1 MAHNG
6 YRRRGSIGGALILI
20 AAGIFFL
27 ILNLHPDLD
36 AWSIVRRYWPVLLI
50 AIGLGYIWDALMDR
64 RYSEPNA
71 PRHHSATPIAVLI
84 ILIFFCF
91 AVWHGRNSRPVQHDA
106 QSVSLQGV
114 QSVTA
119 NIDIP
124 AGSLDVAGG
133 ASVNQLLNA
142 DFDYHES
149 DGEPRVE
156 YEVSGGHG
164 DLSITQEN
172 KMHLHFATSRND
184 WQLRFADNVPMDLNV
199 QIGAGSSNFRM
210 QGLGVKNLDV
220 QAGVGQMNLDLTG
233 PRKSDLHVD
242 IHGGVGSAVIRL
254 PKDVGVRVHA
264 SGGIGSVSPHGLT
277 REGDD
282 YVNDALGKTPAT
294 IDLTIEGGIGSVSLR
309 TDE

>member
-1 MAHNG
+1 MAQDG
-6 YRRRGSIGGALILI
+6 YRRRGSIGGALIVI
-20 AAGIFFL
+20 AVGIFFL
-27 ILNLHPDLD
+27 VINLHPDLD
-36 AWSIVRRYWPVLLI
+36 AWSIMRRYWPVLLI

-71 PRHHSATPIAVLI
+71 PRHHSGGSVAVLVV
-84 ILIFFCF
+84 LIVFGF
-91 AVWHGRNSRPVQHDA
+91 AVWHGRNSRPVLRDTQE
-106 QSVSLQGV
+106 VSLQGA

-124 AGSLDVAGG
+124 SGSLDISGG
-133 ASVNQLLNA
+133 ASQLLSAN
-142 DFDYHES
+142 FDYHES
-149 DGEPRVE
+149 DGAPRVE
-156 YEVSGGHG
+156 YSVSGGRG
-164 DLSITQEN
+164 DLSITQDE
-172 KMHLHFATSRND
+172 KTHIRLGLARNV

-199 QIGAGSSNFRM
+199 QIGAGSSNFRL
-210 QGLGVKNLDV
+210 QGLSVKNLEV

-282 YVNDALGKTPAT
+282 YVNNALGKTPAT

>member
-1 MAHNG
+1 MPQIG
-6 YRRRGSIGGALILI
+6 YRRRGSIGGALIVI
-20 AAGIFFL
+20 AVGIFFL
-27 ILNLHPDLD
+27 IINLHPDLD
-36 AWSIVRRYWPVLLI
+36 AWSIIRRYWPVLLI

-71 PRHHSATPIAVLI
+71 PRHHSGGSVAVLI
-84 ILIFFCF
+84 ILIVFSF
-91 AVWHGRNSRPVQHDA
+91 AVWHGRNSRPVLRDTQE
-106 QSVSLQGV
+106 VSLQGA
-114 QSVTA
+114 QSVTT

-133 ASVNQLLNA
+133 ASPNQLLNA
-142 DFDYHES
+142 NFNYHES
-149 DGEPRVE
+149 DGLPRVE

-172 KMHLHFATSRND
+172 KLHLHFATSRND
-184 WQLRFADNVPMDLNV
+184 WQLRFADNVPMDMNV
-199 QIGAGSSNFRM
+199 QIGAGSSNLRL
-210 QGLGVKNLDV
+210 QGLAVKNLDV

-264 SGGIGSVSPHGLT
+264 SGGIGSVNPHGLT
-277 REGDD
+277 RDGDD
-282 YVNDALGKTPAT
+282 YVNSVLGKTPAT
-294 IDLTIEGGIGSVSLR
+294 IDLNIEGGIGSVSLR

>member
-1 MAHNG
+1 MAQDCFK
-6 YRRRGSIGGALILI
+6 RRGSIGSALIVI
-20 AAGIFFL
+20 AVGIFFL
-27 ILNLHPDLD
+27 IINLHPDLD

-71 PRHHSATPIAVLI
+71 PRHHSGAPVAVLV
-84 ILIFFCF
+84 ILIVFGF
-91 AVWHGRNSRPVQHDA
+91 ALWRGRYSGPILHDT
-106 QSVSLQGV
+106 QEVSLQGA
-114 QSVTA
+114 QSVTT

-133 ASVNQLLNA
+133 ASANQLLNA
-142 DFDYHES
+142 NFDYHEA
-149 DGEPRVE
+149 DGQPRTD
-156 YEVSGGHG
+156 YSVSGGHG

-184 WQLRFADNVPMDLNV
+184 WQLRFADNLPMDMNV
-199 QIGAGSSNFRM
+199 QIGAGSSNLRL

-220 QAGVGQMNLDLTG
+220 QAGVGQMTLDLTG

-242 IHGGVGSAVIRL
+242 VHGGVGSAVIRL

-277 REGDD
+277 RDGDD
-282 YVNDALGKTPAT
+282 YINAVLGKTPAT
-294 IDLTIEGGIGSVSLR
+294 IELTIEGGIGSVSLQS
-309 TDE
+309 D

>member
-1 MAHNG
+1 MAQNG
-6 YRRRGSIGGALILI
+6 CKRRGSIGGALIVI
-20 AAGIFFL
+20 AVGVFFL

-36 AWSIVRRYWPVLLI
+36 AWSIIGRYWPVLLI
-50 AIGLGYIWDALMDR
+50 AIGLGYMWDAWMDR
-64 RYSEPNA
+64 MYSQPDG
-71 PRHHSATPIAVLI
+71 PRHHSGAPIAVII
-84 ILIFFCF
+84 ILILLGY
-91 AVWHGRNSRPVQHDA
+91 AVWHGRNSRPVLHDT
-106 QSVSLQGV
+106 QDVSLQGA

-133 ASVNQLLNA
+133 ANANQLLNA
-142 DFDYHES
+142 NFNYHEA
-149 DGEPRVE
+149 DGQPQVE
-156 YEVSGGHG
+156 YSVSGGHG

-172 KMHLHFATSRND
+172 KLHLHLATSRND
-184 WQLRFADNVPMDLNV
+184 WQLRFADNVPMDMNV
-199 QIGAGSSNFRM
+199 QIGAGSSNLRL

-282 YVNDALGKTPAT
+282 YVNAVLGKTPAT

-309 TDE
+309 TDQ